1 MEISPII
8 GIRSAPALSSKET
21 FLGLPGIFE
30 IEYSSRTG
38 DETYSPGDGKPA
50 SGYEDDE
57 DKEDAY
63 EHLEDDEEPA
73 PGVLATHHGQAGSVS
88 YFA

>member
-1 MEISPII
+1 MEISPVAAVRIVPTV
-8 GIRSAPALSSKET
+8 RPKEAD
-21 FLGLPGIFE
+21 LGLPGIFE

-38 DETYSPGDGKPA
+38 DETYSPSAAKAA

-57 DKEDAY
+57 CGDPEDEFGFESRVQAV
-63 EHLEDDEEPA
+63 EPG
-73 PGVLATHHGQAGSVS
+73 PRRQIS